1 MLWLLLLLLIACA
14 APQESAPAV
23 VPDGSPLEVVIA
35 PSAPIIEKE
44 DATRTV
50 RQSGSASAKFGL
62 TEDNRIL
69 KVEKTG
75 STWDVRYENGKLSE
89 LNGPRPVEFL
99 YVQGQLSAIDLGSMK
114 LQFRYDSRG
123 RLNEVKGAQETLYFD
138 YDTLDR
144 LRVVRRGIAGKT
156 QIDYGKNDSISAI
169 IRGQVE
175 TKVFYDERGR
185 LRNFDADDTK
195 FILGYWRDDKL
206 ISLTGKTFGRGL
218 AVSYGPNYPPREAKL
233 AHESD
238 NSVFSAAYE
247 STLYRVV
254 DEYLYCR
261 YVRRLPDLL
270 FDGISYAFFVDY
282 FKGDVAQYIAMQYYC
297 RIYEE

>member
-14 APQESAPAV
+14 APQERAPAV

-156 QIDYGKNDSISAI
+156 QIDYGKNDSISAL

-175 TKVFYDERGR
+175 TKVFYDDKGR

-218 AVSYGPNYPPREAKL
+218 AVSYGPDYPPREAKL

-254 DEYLYCR
+254 DEYL
-261 YVRRLPDLL
+261 
-270 FDGISYAFFVDY
+270 
-282 FKGDVAQYIAMQYYC
+282 
-297 RIYEE
+297 

>member
-35 PSAPIIEKE
+35 PPAPIIEKE

-50 RQSGSASAKFGL
+50 QQSGTASAKFGL

-75 STWDVRYENGKLSE
+75 STWDAHYENGKLTE

-99 YVQGQLSAIDLGSMK
+99 YVKNQLSAIDTGSMK

-282 FKGDVAQYIAMQYYC
+282 FKGDVAQYIAMQHYC

>member
-1 MLWLLLLLLIACA
+1 M
-14 APQESAPAV
+14 
-23 VPDGSPLEVVIA
+23 D
-35 PSAPIIEKE
+35 E
-44 DATRTV
+44 DD
-50 RQSGSASAKFGL
+50 K
-62 TEDNRIL
+62 
-69 KVEKTG
+69 
-75 STWDVRYENGKLSE
+75 KL
-89 LNGPRPVEFL
+89 F
-99 YVQGQLSAIDLGSMK
+99 
-114 LQFRYDSRG
+114 
-123 RLNEVKGAQETLYFD
+123 
-138 YDTLDR
+138 
-144 LRVVRRGIAGKT
+144 
-156 QIDYGKNDSISAI
+156 
-169 IRGQVE
+169 
-175 TKVFYDERGR
+175 
-185 LRNFDADDTK
+185 
-195 FILGYWRDDKL
+195 LGYWRDDKL

-218 AVSYGPNYPPREAKL
+218 AVSYGPDYPPREAKL

>member
-156 QIDYGKNDSISAI
+156 QIDYGKNDSISAL

-175 TKVFYDERGR
+175 TKVFYDDKGR

-218 AVSYGPNYPPREAKL
+218 AVSYGPDYPPREAKL